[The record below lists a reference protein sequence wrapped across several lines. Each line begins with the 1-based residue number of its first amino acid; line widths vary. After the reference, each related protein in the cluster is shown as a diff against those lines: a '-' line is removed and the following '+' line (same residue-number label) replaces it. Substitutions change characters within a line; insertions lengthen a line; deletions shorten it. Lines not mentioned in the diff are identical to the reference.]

1 MAEEGLRSDCTPP
14 VLLESGASYSH
25 EETSKFNLAEDVKVF
40 LGKLLLKFLLL
51 LIFIACKEIEK
62 LLGPENESDFSGREM

>member
-1 MAEEGLRSDCTPP
+1 MAEEGLGIRSDCAPP

-40 LGKLLLKFLLL
+40 LGKLLLKFVFYVLSMLV
-51 LIFIACKEIEK
+51 KK
-62 LLGPENESDFSGREM
+62 LKNYWI